1 MLAFVTV
8 GSTQFD
14 SLIQSVLSEP
24 VLLSLRR
31 RGYMN
36 LILQCGNSQ
45 LDLARCIETGNT
57 ERVTKNEVDIEYWKF
72 KPSLQEE
79 FEKADLVISHAGSG
93 TILDVL
99 RLGKAVIVVPNPTL
113 LDRHQEEL
121 AKALSD
127 RGYLK
132 AATISELPKA
142 IAEIEPSSLQLF
154 PPQDKSRFAKIL
166 DEEMG
171 F

>member
-31 RGYMN
+31 KGYTN

-79 FEKADLVISHAGSG
+79 FEKADLVISHAG
-93 TILDVL
+93 
-99 RLGKAVIVVPNPTL
+99 
-113 LDRHQEEL
+113 
-121 AKALSD
+121 
-127 RGYLK
+127 
-132 AATISELPKA
+132 
-142 IAEIEPSSLQLF
+142 IAPFRQQHSTS
-154 PPQDKSRFAKIL
+154 
-166 DEEMG
+166 
-171 F
+171 

>member
-14 SLIQSVLSEP
+14 SLIQSVLSDP
-24 VLLSLRR
+24 VLLSLHR
-31 RGYMN
+31 RGYTN

-45 LDLARCIETGNT
+45 FDLARCIETGNT

-127 RGYLK
+127 QGYLK
-132 AATISELPKA
+132 AATISYALPCLHIPTPTMTNQRTA
-142 IAEIEPSSLQLF
+142 QSYC
-154 PPQDKSRFAKIL
+154 
-166 DEEMG
+166 
-171 F
+171 